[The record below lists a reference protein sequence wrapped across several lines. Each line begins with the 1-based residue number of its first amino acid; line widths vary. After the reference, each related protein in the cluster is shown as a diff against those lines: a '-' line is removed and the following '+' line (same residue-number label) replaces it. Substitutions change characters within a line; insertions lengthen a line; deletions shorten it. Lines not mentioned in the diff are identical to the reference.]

1 MNMKKYIIAFCAL
14 ALVGTVQAGNPQR
27 AGSAGASELL
37 INPFARSSGWGSVN
51 VAGASG
57 MDASFINIAGIA
69 AMEGNT
75 QVTFNNTQWLVG
87 AGIQMN
93 GATLV
98 QRVSD
103 VGVLNMGISAF
114 DYGEWEVTTTDQPE
128 GTGATISPQSI
139 VINLGYAQKF
149 TENIYGGANVKIYSS
164 SISNLNTSG
173 VCFDAGVQYRT
184 GINDRFKFG
193 ITLRNVG
200 PGITYEGD
208 GLGVTLPVPTYG
220 VAYTQT
226 FESRSAIFE
235 LPTALSIGGSYDWL
249 LENGKVTG
257 ALNFTSNAF
266 EKDTYHAGVQY
277 SLKELFQVRVGYVAR
292 DNRADGIGTSAISGI
307 CGGFSF
313 NVPTSDDGSFAIDY
327 AYRGTT
333 SAFSG
338 IHTIGTR
345 INL

>member
-1 MNMKKYIIAFCAL
+1 M
-14 ALVGTVQAGNPQR
+14 VGWCWDPN
-27 AGSAGASELL
+27 E
-37 INPFARSSGWGSVN
+37 WC
-51 VAGASG
+51 
-57 MDASFINIAGIA
+57 
-69 AMEGNT
+69 NT
-75 QVTFNNTQWLVG
+75 
-87 AGIQMN
+87 
-93 GATLV
+93 V

-184 GINDRFKFG
+184 GIDDRFKFG

-277 SLKELFQVRVGYVAR
+277 SLKDLFQVRVGYVAR
-292 DNRADGIGTSAISGI
+292 DNRLTVSVLQLSQESVVDSALTYQQATTVLSLLIMPTV
-307 CGGFSF
+307 
-313 NVPTSDDGSFAIDY
+313 VPLRRLVASTLSEHESTCNKKDFIPL
-327 AYRGTT
+327 
-333 SAFSG
+333 
-338 IHTIGTR
+338 
-345 INL
+345 N